1 MPLVLSA
8 FGTLK
13 KNKIKRYAATL
24 HRLGL
29 SVSYDRVLGLSAD
42 LGNTIISHF
51 ETIGKLCPPTL
62 SNGVYSQHQQWII
75 STMIQQ
81 QQAHRDPFIGCAY
94 HFYCIL
100 TMKIVAQSKEALIL
114 SPGLTKKWQN
124 YQTVTQL
131 HQQSLSQRG
140 SILFQKFVDRKN
152 PPLVLRVML

>member
-1 MPLVLSA
+1 M
-8 FGTLK
+8 
-13 KNKIKRYAATL
+13 ATL

-62 SNGVYSQHQQWII
+62 SIGVYSQHQQWII

-94 HFYCIL
+94 HFCCML

-114 SPGLTKKWQN
+114 SPGLTLKGK
-124 YQTVTQL
+124 TTRQL
-131 HQQSLSQRG
+131 HNCTSSHCHKEAASCSRSLWTEKTHLWSYE
-140 SILFQKFVDRKN
+140 
-152 PPLVLRVML
+152 